1 MGIQVEDLVFE
12 IRDASFNRVA
22 QLLPTDGLTTFKATL
37 RFNNVGTWE
46 ISIPEVSPRADLLRT
61 PGYGLV
67 VTGPGGTVWMS
78 GPTVAAT
85 NTRDMG
91 LPYGEWAIRGATDA
105 IILGERLAYPTPGSS
120 NVAAQSSAYDTRTG
134 TASTV
139 MYGYVT
145 RNLVSGTAPAAR
157 VVAGLTCATDTTLG
171 SSVSFSAR
179 FDNLGE
185 MLSSLANVSSPQL
198 GFDIK
203 QSGSGLQFA
212 VYQPTDR
219 TGTIRMDTDNETLQ
233 KATYGYGYGKT
244 RAIVGGGGEGTARQ
258 FVEVASSPAESTWSR
273 RVEAFVDQRQE
284 SDATKLTQAGT
295 DLLNESGG
303 TITSMDVVPT
313 NDTTMSYG
321 TDFYLGD
328 KVTVAVAAQQVTGI
342 VSTVQVT
349 IGEDGVRV
357 GCTIGNPVGFDY
369 EAVLSKRQ
377 TDTTANVSALQ
388 RVEAVQGTLV
398 PAAGTTGQA
407 LIKSSGAD
415 YATAWGDPVAA
426 LSVSTAKLADASV
439 TNVKLAN
446 SSVTVNGNAITLGGS
461 GDVTA
466 SQITSGTLPIA
477 QGGSGVVTGA
487 GLVPIIPSSVSSTG
501 GTVSYNSTTGK
512 ITATGSNTAIVV
524 NGVFSS
530 TYTNYRV
537 VMNDTVGADYMS
549 FRSVNAGTVLTSN
562 SYSWQNIGAQLGTI
576 YYASGFN
583 SASDT
588 RFQMSAVTNASSSR
602 AFDVFAPFISSI
614 NTSIVGHGR
623 WSTASPTMWTFTG
636 GLLTASTTTGFQLS
650 VASGT
655 FASTISV
662 YGYKD

>member
-12 IRDASFNRVA
+12 VRDASFNRVA
-22 QLLPTDGLTTFKATL
+22 QLLPTDGLTTFTATL

-61 PGYGLV
+61 PGYGLI
-67 VTGPGGTVWMS
+67 VTGPGGVVWMS

-105 IILGERLAYPTPGSS
+105 IILGEHLAYPTPASS
-120 NVAAQSSAYDTRTG
+120 NVAAQTSAYDTRTG
-134 TASTV
+134 VASTV

-157 VVAGLTCATDTTLG
+157 VVTGLTCATDTTLG

-179 FDNLGE
+179 FDNLGT
-185 MLSSLANVSSPQL
+185 MLTSLANVSSPAL

-203 QSGSGLQFA
+203 QSGAGIQFA

-219 TGTIRMDTDNETLQ
+219 TGTIRMDTDNATLQ

-258 FVEVASSPAESTWSR
+258 FVEVASATAETTWSR

-284 SDATKLTQAGT
+284 SDSTKLTQAGT
-295 DLLNESGG
+295 DLLNQSGG

-342 VSTVQVT
+342 VSTVQVS

-377 TDTTANVSALQ
+377 TDATAGVSALQ

-407 LIKSSGAD
+407 LIKSSGTD
-415 YATAWGDPVAA
+415 YATVWGDPVAA

-446 SSVTVNGNAITLGGS
+446 SSVTVNGNAIALGGS
-461 GDVTA
+461 GTITA

-477 QGGSGVVTGA
+477 QGGSGVATGT
-487 GLVPIIPSSVSSTG
+487 GLVPIVPSSVTVGSGSASVGANGLVTFTSAST
-501 GTVSYNSTTGK
+501 
-512 ITATGSNTAIVV
+512 ILL

-530 TYTNYRV
+530 AYNIYRIYFMAPTNTSNGASANQIYVRFATGGTVNTTANYSFTSFYSQTGSYANSTGATGQTFMNPSYGEDLVLEVSGPFTTSRATSATSYSSYSNTAVFGQIGFNASTSFDGIQFLNNTYTGNV
-537 VMNDTVGADYMS
+537 
-549 FRSVNAGTVLTSN
+549 
-562 SYSWQNIGAQLGTI
+562 Q
-576 YYASGFN
+576 
-583 SASDT
+583 
-588 RFQMSAVTNASSSR
+588 
-602 AFDVFAPFISSI
+602 
-614 NTSIVGHGR
+614 
-623 WSTASPTMWTFTG
+623 
-636 GLLTASTTTGFQLS
+636 
-650 VASGT
+650 
-655 FASTISV
+655 V
-662 YGYKD
+662 YGLRN

>member
-12 IRDASFNRVA
+12 IRDASLNRVA
-22 QLLPTDGLTTFKATL
+22 QLLPTDGLTSFKATL

-61 PGYGLV
+61 PGYGLI
-67 VTGPGGTVWMS
+67 VTGPDGTVWMS

-85 NTRDMG
+85 STRDMG
-91 LPYGEWAIRGATDA
+91 LPFGEWAIRGATDA

-185 MLSSLANVSSPQL
+185 MLTSLANVSSPQL

-219 TGTIRMDTDNETLQ
+219 TATIRMDTDNETLQ

-284 SDATKLTQAGT
+284 SDAGKLTQAGT

-313 NDTTMSYG
+313 NDTTMTYG

-342 VSTVQVT
+342 VSTVQVS
-349 IGEDGVRV
+349 ISEDGVRV

-377 TDTTANVSALQ
+377 TDTTAQVSALQ

-426 LSVSTAKLADASV
+426 GSV
-439 TNVKLAN
+439 TNAKLAN

-461 GDVTA
+461 GTVTA
-466 SQITSGTLPIA
+466 SQITSGTLPSA
-477 QGGSGVVTGA
+477 QLPSGTVLQALTATSTTQSSSSSGSFVNIPNLSVSITPKSASSRFLLMASINNSYGGAGGGWVYQCFARDGSNLGIPTGA
-487 GLVPIIPSSVSSTG
+487 SVFNMYANEYHKDNTNMATTSFAYSDSPATTSAITY
-501 GTVSYNSTTGK
+501 TVRWASYNS
-512 ITATGSNTAIVV
+512 
-524 NGVFSS
+524 
-530 TYTNYRV
+530 
-537 VMNDTVGADYMS
+537 
-549 FRSVNAGTVLTSN
+549 
-562 SYSWQNIGAQLGTI
+562 
-576 YYASGFN
+576 
-583 SASDT
+583 
-588 RFQMSAVTNASSSR
+588 VTMYLNRR
-602 AFDVFAPFISSI
+602 AFDGAFA
-614 NTSIVGHGR
+614 GR
-623 WSTASPTMWTFTG
+623 SFFTV
-636 GLLTASTTTGFQLS
+636 LEIA
-650 VASGT
+650 
-655 FASTISV
+655 
-662 YGYKD
+662 

>member
-12 IRDASFNRVA
+12 IRDASLNKVA

-85 NTRDMG
+85 STRDMG

-105 IILGERLAYPTPGSS
+105 IILGERLAYPTPGSAD
-120 NVAAQSSAYDTRTG
+120 VTAQSSAYDTRTG

-157 VVAGLTCATDTTLG
+157 AVTGLTCATDTALG

-185 MLSSLANVSSPQL
+185 MLTSLANVSSPQL
-198 GFDIK
+198 GFDVK

-219 TGTIRMDTDNETLQ
+219 SGTIRMDTDNETLQ

-244 RAIVGGGGEGTARQ
+244 RAIVGGNGEGTARQ
-258 FVEVASSPAESTWSR
+258 FVEVASSSAESTWAR

-284 SDATKLTQAGT
+284 SDSTKLTQAGT

-313 NDTTMSYG
+313 NDTTMTYG

-328 KVTVAVAAQQVTGI
+328 KVSVTVAAQQVTGI
-342 VSTVQVT
+342 VSTVQVS
-349 IGEDGVRV
+349 IAEDGVRV

-377 TDTTANVSALQ
+377 TDTSASVSALQ

-407 LIKSSGAD
+407 LVKTSGAD
-415 YATAWGDPVAA
+415 YATAWGTLSVAGGGTGLTSATGYLVGAGSTISTVASIPSSAGGVPTGSVFQWITATAPTGYLLCDGSAVSRTTYAA
-426 LSVSTAKLADASV
+426 LWDVLRAGTSSSPYGNGDGSTTFNLPDFRGRVPVGK
-439 TNVKLAN
+439 
-446 SSVTVNGNAITLGGS
+446 NAATFATLGGTGGAETHTLTIAQMPS
-461 GDVTA
+461 HGHGLNNGA
-466 SQITSGTLPIA
+466 AEFPGNGSSGTSYSV
-477 QGGSGVVTGA
+477 QGGASFGFRGTTVANNGGGGA
-487 GLVPIIPSSVSSTG
+487 HNNLQPYLIVNQIIKT
-501 GTVSYNSTTGK
+501 
-512 ITATGSNTAIVV
+512 
-524 NGVFSS
+524 
-530 TYTNYRV
+530 
-537 VMNDTVGADYMS
+537 
-549 FRSVNAGTVLTSN
+549 
-562 SYSWQNIGAQLGTI
+562 
-576 YYASGFN
+576 
-583 SASDT
+583 
-588 RFQMSAVTNASSSR
+588 
-602 AFDVFAPFISSI
+602 
-614 NTSIVGHGR
+614 
-623 WSTASPTMWTFTG
+623 
-636 GLLTASTTTGFQLS
+636 
-650 VASGT
+650 
-655 FASTISV
+655 
-662 YGYKD
+662 